1 MPFQIYNGSAWV
13 DPTTIK
19 RSDGSTWT
27 DVQNIYRSDGT
38 SWILVWTRVLVN
50 IANKTVGDFVF
61 GGGDHWASSSYEL
74 LSSGVAREV
83 TSAGGTFNYSG
94 EWLTSGSASS
104 VEVRA
109 TLQSGSTPSGTL
121 NTWLNL
127 GTTRSWTLSRTG
139 IGTSSCV
146 LLVELR
152 NAASGTVLDT
162 ATITLQVTVDP
173 EQTQR

>member
-38 SWILVWTRVLVN
+38 SWILAWTRVLVN
-50 IANKTVGDFVF
+50 IANKTVGSFAS
-61 GGGDHWASSSYEL
+61 GGDSTFSTYEL
-74 LSSGVAREV
+74 LNTGVAREN
-83 TSAGGTFNYSG
+83 SGGNIFNYSG
-94 EWLTSGSASS
+94 EWLTSGSASA

-139 IGTSSCV
+139 LGQSTCV
-146 LLVELR
+146 LLIELR
-152 NAASGTVLDT
+152 NAASGTVLDS
-162 ATITLQVTVDP
+162 ATVTLDVIVDP
-173 EQTQR
+173 